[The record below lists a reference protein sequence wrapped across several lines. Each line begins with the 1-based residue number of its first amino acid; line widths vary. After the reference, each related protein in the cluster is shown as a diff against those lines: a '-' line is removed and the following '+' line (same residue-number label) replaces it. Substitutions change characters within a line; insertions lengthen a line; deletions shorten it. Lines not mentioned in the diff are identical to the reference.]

1 MAGGGHW
8 VTAVDCRRA
17 RLIAPILTW
26 AYSRCRTHLEPERVK
41 LGVQHGYDGIQRGLI
56 LLLVVHK
63 LQLGAPRSILV
74 QLDALLQLGQKVVL
88 RHRTCSQQHLH
99 HVLLPRRKGK
109 ANTG

>member
-1 MAGGGHW
+1 MAGGGHQ

-26 AYSRCRTHLEPERVK
+26 AYTRCRTHLQPERVK

-88 RHRTCSQQHLH
+88 RHRTGSQQHLH